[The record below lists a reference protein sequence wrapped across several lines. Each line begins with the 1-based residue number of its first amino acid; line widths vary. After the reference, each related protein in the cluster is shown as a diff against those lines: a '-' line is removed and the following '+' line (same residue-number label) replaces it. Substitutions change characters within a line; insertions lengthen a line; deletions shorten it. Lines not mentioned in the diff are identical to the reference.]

1 MFFIVFSI
9 IYNNFHFFYLQ
20 KYFLLN
26 NNIIMQ
32 EYSLSNVFE
41 NTNLTNFILEITN
54 ELYENIKEDYV
65 DIEGI
70 FLF

>member
-1 MFFIVFSI
+1 
-9 IYNNFHFFYLQ
+9 
-20 KYFLLN
+20 
-26 NNIIMQ
+26 MQ